1 MEKLITDQL
10 AAFNQLYR
18 EIDEI
23 YHLYAKRQGIS
34 DTALW
39 LLYSLYENDAAY
51 TQRELCSAWHY
62 PPQTVNSALKSLEK
76 QELIVLNSI
85 LGNKKNKLV
94 VLTEKGKE
102 VTEKVIS
109 LLVLAEQRSFQ
120 GLKKEERETLLSLTQ
135 KYTELLRNEINEIS
149 KLS

>member
-76 QELIVLNSI
+76 QELIMLNSI
-85 LGNKKNKLV
+85 PGNKKNKLV